1 MEEWQLKF
9 SQSRYRNLNL
19 NFFIK
24 VEKQRFKIGSLDS
37 LMELNETLVKVD
49 QTLDTTTKKIE
60 RLATEMS
67 KTPIFVEVSNRGD
80 QKTSKFH
87 YKKRILINK
96 IFNSCTFGLPQNFHM
111 GTDEI

>member
-1 MEEWQLKF
+1 MEEWQPKF
-9 SQSRYRNLNL
+9 SQSRYFENSLHHKL
-19 NFFIK
+19 CIQ

-80 QKTSKFH
+80 QKTGKF
-87 YKKRILINK
+87 
-96 IFNSCTFGLPQNFHM
+96 
-111 GTDEI
+111 

>member
-1 MEEWQLKF
+1 MEEWQPKF
-9 SQSRYRNLNL
+9 SQSRYFDNSLHHKL
-19 NFFIK
+19 FIQ

-80 QKTSKFH
+80 QKRGRF
-87 YKKRILINK
+87 
-96 IFNSCTFGLPQNFHM
+96 
-111 GTDEI
+111 